1 MDLVVFE
8 YDQSYVLECFRRG
21 EFDFVDGVSELA
33 ETEFFRYIGAKK
45 ILGKIAETYPS
56 PREKEEV
63 PLWMYVASN
72 LSMRLHGVH
81 SFHAYPYVIRCGGM
95 LNAFGPEVARKTKHP
110 ETGDVT
116 LSCSGFNDKNS
127 YDRQTPCD
135 QDYLRKLARATEPE
149 QLHRWFNRDVMQ
161 ILKQHKAF
169 DPEGIFLGDASYLFV
184 PDNPNYEHSVRML
197 FDEHNHPVDSKKT
210 TAEQRAR
217 CQWRRCYKMVSL
229 VHTNRSGD
237 YFLYAGLA
245 VVAGNKH
252 EGPILWKLVDGFAE
266 AVGPNVMKLLILDRG
281 FIDGE
286 QIGRCKQ
293 EHGIDIL
300 IPLKKNMDLYEDV
313 LGLVREKK
321 VKFEPYSP
329 PPTKPPV
336 DPKPTHVPQEIRQR
350 ETKRQKTLKQ
360 RKEKDPSPAPPADK
374 VLVRSEIACISDFRT
389 WSSCPVP
396 LNVTVNR
403 EHYADGHVDTWV
415 LVDTR
420 NAGKRPGARDDYRL
434 RTGIEER
441 HRQLKCFVDLT
452 DFTSRK
458 FSLIC
463 NQVIFVALAYSLMQ
477 LFLLRMKRSALN
489 RHTQP
494 RLWRQL
500 TPTDSVIIVY
510 YNNRFALFTPSEY
523 TEILLTLSAE
533 AGKKILEKIRRLRRD
548 LEQEMKLVRAP

>member
-8 YDQSYVLECFRRG
+8 YDQEQVLENFRGG
-21 EFDFVDGVSELA
+21 EFDFVDGVSEVA

-45 ILGKIAETYPS
+45 ILEKLAETYPS

-95 LNAFGPEVARKTKHP
+95 LNAFGPDVARKTKHP

-184 PDNPNYEHSVRML
+184 PDNPNYEYSVRML
-197 FDEHNHPVDSKKT
+197 FDEHNHPVDSKRV
-210 TAEQRAR
+210 TAEQRAH

-237 YFLYAGLA
+237 YFLYAGLS

-252 EGPILWKLVDGFAE
+252 EGPVLWGLVDGFVE
-266 AVGPNVMKLLILDRG
+266 AVGVGVMKRLILDRG

-286 QIGRCKQ
+286 QIGRCKKN
-293 EHGIDIL
+293 HGIDIL

-329 PPTKPPV
+329 PPIKPAA
-336 DPKPTHVPQEIRQR
+336 DPKPTHVPEEIRQR
-350 ETKRQKTLKQ
+350 EKKRQKTLKQ
-360 RKEKDPSPAPPADK
+360 RKNSAPAPPPDK
-374 VLVRSEIACISDFRT
+374 VLVRSEVACISDFRT

-396 LNVTVNR
+396 LNLTVNR
-403 EHYADGHVDTWV
+403 EHYADGHDDTWV
-415 LVDTR
+415 LVDTG
-420 NAGKRPGARDDYRL
+420 NAGKRAGARDDYRL

-441 HRQLKCFVDLT
+441 HRQLKCFVDLV

-494 RLWRQL
+494 RLRHQL
-500 TPTDSVIIVY
+500 MPTDSVIIVY
-510 YNNRFALFTPSEY
+510 YNNRFALFTPREY

-548 LEQEMKLVRAP
+548 LEQELKTVRAP

>member
-8 YDQSYVLECFRRG
+8 YDQDYVLECFRRG
-21 EFDFVDGVSELA
+21 EFDFVDGVSEVA

-45 ILGKIAETYPS
+45 ILGRLAETYPS

-63 PLWMYVASN
+63 PVWMYVASN

-149 QLHRWFNRDVMQ
+149 QLQQWFNRDVMQ

-197 FDEHNHPVDSKKT
+197 FDEHNHHVDSKKIS
-210 TAEQRAR
+210 APQRAR

-237 YFLYAGLA
+237 YFLYAGLS
-245 VVAGNKH
+245 VVAGNKS
-252 EGPILWKLVDGFAE
+252 ETPILWGLVDAFVE
-266 AVGPNVMKLLILDRG
+266 AVGRGVMKRLILDRG

-286 QIGRCKQ
+286 QIGRCKK
-293 EHGIDIL
+293 EHGIDVL
-300 IPLKKNMDLYEDV
+300 IPLKQNMDVYEDV
-313 LGLVREKK
+313 MGLVREGR
-321 VKFEPYSP
+321 VQFESYSP
-329 PPTKPPV
+329 PPPKPPV

-350 ETKRQKTLKQ
+350 EKKRQATVRQ
-360 RKEKDPSPAPPADK
+360 RKQPPPSVPAEK
-374 VLVRSEIACISDFRT
+374 VRVRAEIACLSDFRT

-403 EHYADGHVDTWV
+403 EHYADGHTDVWMLIDTK
-415 LVDTR
+415 DT
-420 NAGKRPGARDDYRL
+420 GKPACARDGYTL

-441 HRQLKCFVDLT
+441 HRQLKCFIDLT

-477 LFLLRMKRSALN
+477 LFLLRIKRSALN
-489 RHTQP
+489 RRTQP
-494 RLWRQL
+494 RLRHQL
-500 TPTDSVIIVY
+500 MPTDSVIIVY
-510 YNNRFALFTPSEY
+510 YCSRFALFTPSEY
-523 TEILLTLSAE
+523 TELLLTLPAE

-548 LEQEMKLVRAP
+548 LEQELKVVRSP

>member
-8 YDQSYVLECFRRG
+8 YDQEQVLENFRGG
-21 EFDFVDGVSELA
+21 EFDFVDGVSEVA

-45 ILGKIAETYPS
+45 ILEKLAETYPS

-95 LNAFGPEVARKTKHP
+95 LNAFGPDVARKTKHP

-184 PDNPNYEHSVRML
+184 PDNPNYEYSVRML
-197 FDEHNHPVDSKKT
+197 FDEHNHPVDSKRV
-210 TAEQRAR
+210 TAEQRAH

-237 YFLYAGLA
+237 YFLYAGLS

-252 EGPILWKLVDGFAE
+252 EGPVLWGLVDGFVE
-266 AVGPNVMKLLILDRG
+266 AVGVGVMQRLILDRG

-286 QIGRCKQ
+286 QIGRCKKN
-293 EHGIDIL
+293 HGIDIL

-329 PPTKPPV
+329 PPIKPAA
-336 DPKPTHVPQEIRQR
+336 DPKPTHVPEEIRQR
-350 ETKRQKTLKQ
+350 EKKRQKTLKQ
-360 RKEKDPSPAPPADK
+360 RKNSAPAPPPDK
-374 VLVRSEIACISDFRT
+374 VLVRSEVACISDFRT

-396 LNVTVNR
+396 LNLTVNR
-403 EHYADGHVDTWV
+403 EHYADGHDDTWV
-415 LVDTR
+415 LVPLPPC
-420 NAGKRPGARDDYRL
+420 K
-434 RTGIEER
+434 
-441 HRQLKCFVDLT
+441 
-452 DFTSRK
+452 
-458 FSLIC
+458 
-463 NQVIFVALAYSLMQ
+463 
-477 LFLLRMKRSALN
+477 
-489 RHTQP
+489 
-494 RLWRQL
+494 
-500 TPTDSVIIVY
+500 
-510 YNNRFALFTPSEY
+510 
-523 TEILLTLSAE
+523 
-533 AGKKILEKIRRLRRD
+533 
-548 LEQEMKLVRAP
+548 

>member
-8 YDQSYVLECFRRG
+8 YDQNYVLDCFRRG
-21 EFDFVDGVSELA
+21 EFDFVDGVSEVG
-33 ETEFFRYIGAKK
+33 ETEFFRYIGGKK
-45 ILGKIAETYPS
+45 ILEKLAETYPS

-81 SFHAYPYVIRCGGM
+81 SFHAYPYVVRCGGM
-95 LNAFGPEVARKTKHP
+95 LNAFGPAVARKTKHP

-116 LSCSGFNDKNS
+116 LSCNGFNDKNS

-135 QDYLRKLARATEPE
+135 QDYLRKLARATGPE

-169 DPEGIFLGDASYLFV
+169 DAEGIFLGDASYLFV
-184 PDNPNYEHSVRML
+184 PDNPNYEQSVRML
-197 FDEHNHPVDSKKT
+197 FDEHNHPVDSKEIG
-210 TAEQRAR
+210 AEQRAR

-229 VHTNRSGD
+229 VHTNRAGD

-252 EGPILWKLVDGFAE
+252 EGPILWGLVDGFVE
-266 AVGPNVMKLLILDRG
+266 AVGHGVMKRLILDRG
-281 FIDGE
+281 FLDGE

-293 EHGIDIL
+293 EHEIDIL
-300 IPLKKNMDLYEDV
+300 VPLKKNMDVYEDV
-313 LGLVREKK
+313 LGLAREKK

-329 PPTKPPV
+329 PPPKPPV

-350 ETKRQKTLKQ
+350 EKKRQKTIEK
-360 RKEKDPSPAPPADK
+360 RKEQAPAPPAEK

-396 LNVTVNR
+396 LSVTVSR
-403 EHYADGHVDTWV
+403 EHYADGHTDTWM
-415 LVDTR
+415 LVDTQ
-420 NAGKRPGARDDYRL
+420 NADMRTCARDDYRL

-441 HRQLKCFVDLT
+441 HRQLKCFIDLA

-494 RLWRQL
+494 RIRRQL
-500 TPTDSVIIVY
+500 MPTDSFIIVY
-510 YNNRFALFTPSEY
+510 YCSRFALFTTAEY
-523 TEILLTLSAE
+523 TELLLTLSPDAR
-533 AGKKILEKIRRLRRD
+533 KKILAKIRRLRRE
-548 LEQEMKLVRAP
+548 LEQELKIIRAP